1 MVCSVATYR
10 KCLFKYKAKTVH
22 ILKNVVSHPS
32 PKLRQLL
39 GLNPD
44 ISQKYQICRRHKQR
58 TGQQTVA
65 RQKNKKFKKKS
76 AHCVAYLEN
85 KKAKN
90 V

>member
-1 MVCSVATYR
+1 MVCTVAKCR
-10 KCLFKYKAKTVH
+10 KCIFTYKAETVY
-22 ILKNVVSHPS
+22 ILKKLVSHPS

-44 ISQKYQICRRHKQR
+44 ISQKYKMGRRHKQR

-65 RQKNKKFKKKS
+65 RQKNKKLKKKS

-85 KKAKN
+85 KKN
-90 V
+90 